1 MPSRETG
8 ACLRASDERSMT
20 SIGWLGLV
28 CQGVGGP
35 QIQHATELASFHPGS
50 KQGQETHASGP
61 SVKKE
66 TRNSID
72 LDTLRPKKLA
82 GKI

>member
-20 SIGWLGLV
+20 SVGWLGSV

-35 QIQHATELASFHPGS
+35 QIQHATELASFILGQS
-50 KQGQETHASGP
+50 KGKRLMPAG
-61 SVKKE
+61 
-66 TRNSID
+66 
-72 LDTLRPKKLA
+72 LA
-82 GKI
+82 